1 MIWLIWRRYR
11 VLIALTVIVLGGLG
25 IWMLLLGHAY
35 DRAVVSS
42 ACHRDAGC
50 DIYNGFL
57 SLSDQADVINLLL
70 LFAPCLLGMVFGAP
84 LVAGELENYTNRL
97 AWTQGKSR
105 TKWIIVKWCVVGL
118 SLVIVIALLTL
129 IVQWWTGH
137 AAERLS
143 TSLMAAL
150 RLGGGG
156 RLQPLYFPITGLA
169 LSAYT
174 LFAFALGT
182 ALGAAIRKTSW
193 AIAGTVVIYTAVSVV
208 AVLFIRPSLAPQL
221 FVQFEPI
228 AASVNKTNP
237 QELRGAWYLGM
248 GYRYAPG
255 THESGPSA
263 AAVAQ
268 RCQTQ
273 DLIHTGL
280 LGGCVS

>member
-1 MIWLIWRRYR
+1 
-11 VLIALTVIVLGGLG
+11 
-25 IWMLLLGHAY
+25 
-35 DRAVVSS
+35 
-42 ACHRDAGC
+42 
-50 DIYNGFL
+50 
-57 SLSDQADVINLLL
+57 
-70 LFAPCLLGMVFGAP
+70 MVGAFSP
-84 LVAGELENYTNRL
+84 
-97 AWTQGKSR
+97 S
-105 TKWIIVKWCVVGL
+105 
-118 SLVIVIALLTL
+118 
-129 IVQWWTGH
+129 
-137 AAERLS
+137 
-143 TSLMAAL
+143 
-150 RLGGGG
+150 
-156 RLQPLYFPITGLA
+156 YFPITGLA

-268 RCQTQ
+268 RCQIQNYSELPYRACLSNHHVQSGTFYLTANHYWELQ
-273 DLIHTGL
+273 WRESVLLLLTSGAL
-280 LGGCVS
+280 LGVTVWSVRRWTA